1 MKYIYIYIF
10 FNELLTH
17 EVELVISGSEA
28 TFQIQFGTKF
38 Y

>member
-1 MKYIYIYIF
+1 MKYIYF
-10 FNELLTH
+10 FNELLIH